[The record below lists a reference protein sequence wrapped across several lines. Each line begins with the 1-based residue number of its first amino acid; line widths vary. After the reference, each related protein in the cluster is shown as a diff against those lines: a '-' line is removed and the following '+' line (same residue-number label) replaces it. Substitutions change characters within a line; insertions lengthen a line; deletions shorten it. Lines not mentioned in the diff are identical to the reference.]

1 MTRSSFLIA
10 FQLVRFRIMVAL
22 SIGLLEQ
29 DLLHILDLLDN
40 ILIFLTVIP
49 LQRTIYEIVYYFL
62 APYKILL

>member
-1 MTRSSFLIA
+1 
-10 FQLVRFRIMVAL
+10 MVAL